1 MAGVLFVDELGILSV
16 YKEGEE
22 CLQMRRLFCLP
33 ARQSV
38 AIHSPRSTPRPAFS
52 LQSPANS
59 CAPTSHL
66 TFNRQPTTP
75 HTSPVPPS
83 RSPRTPP
90 HQSSLSETGATHIL
104 GLCLKLTP
112 SASPAPNPHMQ
123 HPLLSP
129 YIPPRSLSLPSLLA
143 RSRAC
148 LFCIE
153 AFAYIIIQY
162 IGLLFRVFRS
172 FII

>member
-1 MAGVLFVDELGILSV
+1 MASVLFVDEFGFLSV
-16 YKEGEE
+16 YKESEE
-22 CLQMRRLFCLP
+22 RLQMKRLFYLP

-66 TFNRQPTTP
+66 PFNRQPTTP

-83 RSPRTPP
+83 RSPHSPP
-90 HQSSLSETGATHIL
+90 HQSSSTQTGATHTL

-112 SASPAPNPHMQ
+112 SASPAPYPHMQ

-129 YIPPRSLSLPSLLA
+129 YSPPRSLSLPSLLA

-153 AFAYIIIQY
+153 AFAYIII
-162 IGLLFRVFRS
+162 
-172 FII
+172 

>member
-1 MAGVLFVDELGILSV
+1 MSSNEATVLSACTTICR
-16 YKEGEE
+16 YP
-22 CLQMRRLFCLP
+22 LP
-33 ARQSV
+33 SINSSAR
-38 AIHSPRSTPRPAFS
+38 
-52 LQSPANS
+52 LQSTITCKFLP
-59 CAPTSHL
+59 PTSHL
-66 TFNRQPTTP
+66 PFNCQPTTP

-90 HQSSLSETGATHIL
+90 HQSSLSQTGATHIL

-112 SASPAPNPHMQ
+112 SVSPAPNPHMQ
-123 HPLLSP
+123 HSLLSH